1 MSYPWQLL
9 EPLVEV
15 LKTIFTPDS
24 TNLDELVKELQIGA
38 RVCIIE
44 ELSRPQG
51 QTLIGEIYNI
61 APNGL
66 RDIHLIEVHKS
77 FIYRADDY
85 QVELSSKDQQQGHFN
100 MRFLQWME
108 TNRGGNHE
116 FKDGEVLKVERCST
130 DITNLILPR
139 EPLRNG
145 DLFCPN
151 KDTYRMKYMGQS
163 SAGWLM
169 EVWIKVATLPWKSQE
184 VYVQI
189 QPRNVEDP
197 DAYSVIVT
205 SELSHLNSTVNMG
218 EKLDLYRC
226 EGGLPPQDSLIPGL
240 SLW

>member
-1 MSYPWQLL
+1 MSSPWALL
-9 EPLVEV
+9 EPLVDV
-15 LKTIFTPDS
+15 LKMVFTPDS
-24 TNLDELVKELQIGA
+24 TNPDELVKELQIGA
-38 RVCIIE
+38 RVCIVDD
-44 ELSRPQG
+44 LPRHPG
-51 QTLIGEIYNI
+51 QTLIGEVYNI

-85 QVELSSKDQQQGHFN
+85 QVELSSKDQQQDQFI
-100 MRFLQWME
+100 MKFIKWLE
-108 TNRGGNHE
+108 TTRGGNHE
-116 FKDGEVLKVERCST
+116 FKDGEVMKVERCST

-145 DLFCPN
+145 DFFCPN

-189 QPRNVEDP
+189 QPRNLEDP
-197 DAYSVIVT
+197 DAYSVVVT
-205 SELSHLNSTVNMG
+205 SELSHLNSTVKMG

-226 EGGLPPQDSLIPGL
+226 EGGLPPQDSLMPGL
-240 SLW
+240 SPW